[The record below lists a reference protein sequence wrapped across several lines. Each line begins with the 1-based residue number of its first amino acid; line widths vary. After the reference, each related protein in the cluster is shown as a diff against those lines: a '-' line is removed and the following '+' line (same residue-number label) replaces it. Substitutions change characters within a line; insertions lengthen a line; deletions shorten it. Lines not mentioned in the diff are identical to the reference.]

1 MPNGDRTPYRVG
13 PSSPSLSHTSDSS
26 ETLDNKALYWDL
38 TLWVARRWMCKV
50 LLMRRLKARRMRQMA
65 GLVAVRKGLA
75 GPALRAVTAFF
86 LHPAAVCFRG
96 LPFVDKVGLG
106 LFLTTPPSSSSDV
119 SMNPAGFSL

>member
-38 TLWVARRWMCKV
+38 SLWVARRWMCRV
-50 LLMRRLKARRMRQMA
+50 LLMRRLRARRMRQMA

-96 LPFVDKVGLG
+96 LPYVDRVGLRVE
-106 LFLTTPPSSSSDV
+106 TCPPSTSSDV
-119 SMNPAGFSL
+119 SMNPAGFTL

>member
-13 PSSPSLSHTSDSS
+13 PSSPSLSDTSDSS

-38 TLWVARRWMCKV
+38 TLWVARRWMCRV
-50 LLMRRLKARRMRQMA
+50 LLMRRLRARRIRQLA

-75 GPALRAVTAFF
+75 GPALRAVMGFF
-86 LHPAAVCFRG
+86 LHPVAVCFRG
-96 LPFVDKVGLG
+96 LPCVDRVGLG
-106 LFLTTPPSSSSDV
+106 LFDATPPSTSSDV